1 MRYGQEYTLLRSSIN
16 VEKEKDKKM
25 NGEVGRPKLPFQASS
40 PRRAGQAYE
49 RDTLAAATQAA
60 IKTDDPIVRPP
71 VLEKPSSMLGQGTLT
86 CGTGRGLGTG
96 WKSTVTGV
104 RHLNS
109 E

>member
-1 MRYGQEYTLLRSSIN
+1 
-16 VEKEKDKKM
+16 M

-96 WKSTVTGV
+96 LEIDGDWSTS
-104 RHLNS
+104 S
-109 E
+109 EFRMMQSLERLS